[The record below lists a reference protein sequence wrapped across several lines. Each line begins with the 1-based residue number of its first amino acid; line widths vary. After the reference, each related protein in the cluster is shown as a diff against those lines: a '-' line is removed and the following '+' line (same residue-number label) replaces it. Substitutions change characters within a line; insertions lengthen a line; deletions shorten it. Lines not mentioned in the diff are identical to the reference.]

1 MAKQQIY
8 VSPASEIIRIAA
20 EDVMTASGIGEVNT
34 WDEYITVTEK
44 DSETGKTWEH
54 TYPNPNYRG

>member
-34 WDEYITVTEK
+34 ADEYITETEIIN
-44 DSETGKTWEH
+44 GKPVEH

>member
-20 EDVMTASGIGEVNT
+20 EDVMTASGIDGVNT
-34 WDEYITVTEK
+34 VDEYITETEIIN
-44 DSETGKTWEH
+44 GKPVDH